1 MKRNPAARTVVRVQD
16 VCAAIE
22 YMAPAAWA
30 YDWDNVG
37 LQVGDPEAPVSRILV
52 ALTVTRD
59 VIAAAQRAKASMIVA
74 HHPLI
79 WRPLKTLREDTPTA
93 ALCVELV
100 RANIACFVAHTNLD
114 VAPEGVN
121 AALAEQLGLKEVKPL
136 LPAPQARQVKLV
148 TFVPE
153 SHLAA
158 VQDAVF
164 KSGAGHIGDYACC
177 SFSALG
183 TGTFTPSANARPF
196 LGETE
201 RLNEEPERR
210 FEVLVAKERLPKV
223 LEALLA
229 AHPYEEPAYDIIALE
244 NPNPRAGLG
253 VRGVLGKPMPLD
265 RFAKYVR
272 DKLDATATRFVGDAE
287 CQIQNVAVIGGSGGG
302 EASQMPPGI
311 DVLVTGDLKY
321 HDALAAL
328 DAGVAVVDAG
338 HAAMEKWALPR
349 LANYVRNTLPI
360 ETAVCL
366 ESEVFT
372 NL

>member
-1 MKRNPAARTVVRVQD
+1 M
-16 VCAAIE
+16 
-22 YMAPAAWA
+22 
-30 YDWDNVG
+30 
-37 LQVGDPEAPVSRILV
+37 
-52 ALTVTRD
+52 
-59 VIAAAQRAKASMIVA
+59 
-74 HHPLI
+74 
-79 WRPLKTLREDTPTA
+79 
-93 ALCVELV
+93 
-100 RANIACFVAHTNLD
+100 
-114 VAPEGVN
+114 
-121 AALAEQLGLKEVKPL
+121 
-136 LPAPQARQVKLV
+136 
-148 TFVPE
+148 
-153 SHLAA
+153 
-158 VQDAVF
+158 
-164 KSGAGHIGDYACC
+164 
-177 SFSALG
+177 
-183 TGTFTPSANARPF
+183 
-196 LGETE
+196 
-201 RLNEEPERR
+201 
-210 FEVLVAKERLPKV
+210 AKERLPKV